1 MIRVVLALLAGLTTV
16 TLTRA
21 AEANSCSLYHP
32 AVASTEVPIGCPVVL
47 FAHEDVGLTDLVAT
61 VRGDD
66 GQPVDVTG
74 AITRDRT
81 MLKVPW
87 HLYEPKTCEEHA
99 IETVETFDVLSIEL
113 EGVAVGAVV
122 TLQGLG
128 GEVHIV
134 DAAATCPTTPPAF
147 YCNEPVCTPEGG
159 WDYDDDEGGCNTSG
173 SNAGLGLA
181 LALLAI
187 ARGRFTPSRTARA
200 R

>member
-1 MIRVVLALLAGLTTV
+1 MIRVVLALLAGFSTV
-16 TLTRA
+16 MLTRA

-32 AVASTEVPIGCPVVL
+32 AVASAEVPIGCPIVL
-47 FAHEDVGLTDLVAT
+47 FAHEDNGLVDPVAT

-87 HLYEPKTCEEHA
+87 HLYNPTTCEEHS
-99 IETVETFDVLSIEL
+99 IETIETFDVLSIEL
-113 EGVAVGAVV
+113 EGVAVGSVV
-122 TLQGLG
+122 TLQGIG
-128 GEVHIV
+128 GEVLV
-134 DAAATCPTTPPAF
+134 VEAAPTCTTTPPAF

-159 WDYDDDEGGCNTSG
+159 WDYDDDDGGCSTSG
-173 SNAGLGLA
+173 SSTSTGLA
-181 LALLAI
+181 LALLALS
-187 ARGRFTPSRTARA
+187 RRRLTPSRTARA